1 MKTPAKA
8 RAARRVPPPGLL
20 RLNRYLLAALLAAF
34 SLVSL
39 AAGLYLHYL
48 VGLGLLVLI
57 LLGAWFGVVLARQM
71 KRAARDRARQ
81 VARLRY
87 AEARTRNVLAT
98 AGDGIITV
106 DEAGIIKSFNR
117 AAARIFGYRPREI
130 LGKRIALLLSPHGAA
145 LIDTGEARILGA
157 DGELEGR
164 RKDGRTFPVEPA
176 LSKIRVGRR
185 KRYTYI
191 LRDLTDQR
199 RHEEDLRQ
207 ARDELEARVAERT
220 AQLARANEELQA
232 EVGRRQ
238 AAQAALENLS
248 RQTRLILQAAGE
260 GIVGL
265 DRAGNITFANPA
277 AAHLGGYSDGE
288 LIGRPFRDTLY
299 PPDPSAPAEAP
310 ESAVHRADGAL
321 FRRKDGCWFPVQYIR
336 TPLREGGAV
345 VGAVVTFQDIS
356 ERQKT
361 ERALQD
367 YAEQLRA
374 LSRQLLE
381 VQETERR
388 HLARELHDEIGQ
400 TLTALKLNLE
410 GIGRAW
416 PAGQLPPA
424 LEDSLAVVDQAISE
438 VRNLSLDLRPSLLD
452 DLGLVPALRWYVER
466 QAQRGGFTTRL
477 DAGLQERL
485 PPPLET
491 ACFRLVQ
498 EALTNV
504 MRHAAARHV
513 EVLLWRDGGVVE
525 LVVRDDGAG
534 FDVAEARQR
543 AAGGASLGLLG
554 MQERVQLL
562 GGTIEVHSAP
572 GHGTQIRAHFPAPAE
587 GAPS

>member
-1 MKTPAKA
+1 MD
-8 RAARRVPPPGLL
+8 RAARRKPPPGLL
-20 RLNRYLLAALLAAF
+20 RLNRYLLAALLGVFA
-34 SLVSL
+34 LVSL
-39 AAGLYLHYL
+39 AAGLYLNPL

-57 LLGAWFGVVLARQM
+57 LLGAWFGAALARQL
-71 KRAARDRARQ
+71 RRDARDRARQ

-87 AEARTRNVLAT
+87 AEARTRNILAT

-106 DEAGIIKSFNR
+106 DEAGVIKSFNR
-117 AAARIFGYRPREI
+117 AAARIFGYRPREV
-130 LGKRIALLLSPHGAA
+130 LGEGITRLLSPHGTA

-157 DGELEGR
+157 DGELQGQ

-185 KRYTYI
+185 RRYTYI
-191 LRDLTDQR
+191 LRDLTEHR

-220 AQLARANEELQA
+220 AQLARANEELHA
-232 EVGRRQ
+232 EVARRQ
-238 AAQAALENLS
+238 EAQAALEHLS

-265 DRAGNITFANPA
+265 DRAGNVTFANPA
-277 AAHLGGYSDGE
+277 AAHMGGYADGE
-288 LIGRPFRDTLY
+288 LVGKPFRGTLH

-310 ESAVHRADGAL
+310 ESAVHRAEGAL
-321 FRRKDGCWFPVQYIR
+321 FRRKDGYWFPVQYIR

-345 VGAVVTFQDIS
+345 VGAVITFQDIT

-361 ERALQD
+361 EKALHD

-381 VQETERR
+381 VQEAERR

-416 PAGQLPPA
+416 PGAAPAPPA

-438 VRNLSLDLRPSLLD
+438 VRNLSLDLRPALLD

-466 QAQRGGFTTRL
+466 QAQRAGLTARL
-477 DAGLQERL
+477 DAAVHERL
-485 PPPLET
+485 PPALET
-491 ACFRLVQ
+491 VCFRLVQ

-504 MRHAAARHV
+504 LRHAGARHV
-513 EVLLWRDGGVVE
+513 DVLLWREGAAVE
-525 LVVRDDGAG
+525 LTVRDDGAG
-534 FDVAEARQR
+534 FDVAEARRR
-543 AAGGASLGLLG
+543 AAHGASLGLLG

-562 GGTIEVHSAP
+562 GGTIDVHSAP
-572 GHGTQIRAHFPAPAE
+572 GHGTQIRAHFPAPPQ
-587 GAPS
+587 GVPS